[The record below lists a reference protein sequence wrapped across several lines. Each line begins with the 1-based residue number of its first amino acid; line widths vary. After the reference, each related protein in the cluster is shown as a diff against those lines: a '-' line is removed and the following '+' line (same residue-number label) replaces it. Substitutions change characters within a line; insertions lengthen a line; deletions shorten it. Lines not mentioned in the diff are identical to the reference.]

1 MNRSVAAGRTNA
13 SGNFCSRPCYERW
26 LCRTGR
32 VTGRGSQWRRIREAV
47 KAAAPF
53 CGVCGR
59 VACLLQVHHIVPFRL
74 TFDNDNSN
82 LIPLC
87 VRCHKR
93 VEMVTVEVEG
103 VVDDPA
109 DIALVMNTL
118 LRFRQSATFQVL
130 RKIAN
135 E

>member
-1 MNRSVAAGRTNA
+1 M
-13 SGNFCSRPCYERW
+13 
-26 LCRTGR
+26 
-32 VTGRGSQWRRIREAV
+32 

-59 VACLLQVHHIVPFRL
+59 VAGQLQVHHVVPFRL

-93 VEMVTVEVEG
+93 VEMATVEVED
-103 VVDDPA
+103 VVDDHA

-118 LRFRQSATFQVL
+118 LRFRQAATFQVL